1 MKDVLPTVYI
11 SVLLVLLGL
20 AAWGILR
27 QILRTRRVEMAISRL
42 QKKLGKENGTV
53 QEYYELGSIYLSK
66 KLFTQ
71 AISQFQKALKAE
83 DIEQEENT
91 APIYNGLG
99 YAYFNQEQYDLA
111 IRNYKEALNVDPSY
125 VTALN
130 NLAHAY
136 ERKKLTAQALATYE
150 QALAH
155 APKNQTAKQ
164 RAESLRKQLVSSES

>member
-1 MKDVLPTVYI
+1 MNDVLPAVYI
-11 SVLLVLLGL
+11 SILLSLLGI
-20 AAWGILR
+20 AAWAILR
-27 QILRTRRVEMAISRL
+27 QILRTRRVEIAISRL

-83 DIEQEENT
+83 DIEQEDNISR
-91 APIYNGLG
+91 IYNGLG
-99 YAYFNQEQYDLA
+99 YAYFGQEQYDVA
-111 IRNYKEALNVDPSY
+111 IRNYKEALNIDPSY
-125 VTALN
+125 VAALN

-150 QALAH
+150 QALTH

-164 RAESLRKQLVSSES
+164 RADALRKRLVST